1 MIKQVR
7 SREKDLEICFVDLLI
22 VLNDMVYTAIRW
34 RTDYYRVY
42 IVYTH

>member
-7 SREKDLEICFVDLLI
+7 SSERDVEICFDDLLI

-42 IVYTH
+42 IVYTD